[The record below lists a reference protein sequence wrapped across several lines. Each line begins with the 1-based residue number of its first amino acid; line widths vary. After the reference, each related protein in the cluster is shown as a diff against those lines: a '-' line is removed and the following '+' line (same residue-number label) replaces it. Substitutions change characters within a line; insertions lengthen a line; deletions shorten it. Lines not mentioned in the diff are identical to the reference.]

1 MGKRKKL
8 ILGGVLFIGVI
19 LIAGFTLLSVLKPS
33 VKVGYVGNSVGNT
46 INASFKY
53 FDGVESRKVKFNE
66 GDIVTIKYA
75 IGLEEG
81 SLSLVVFDEK
91 GNEIINRSDSEGEV
105 SFQVSETQKYKISLV
120 AAKAKGDFSVKWG
133 I

>member
-1 MGKRKKL
+1 ME
-8 ILGGVLFIGVI
+8 
-19 LIAGFTLLSVLKPS
+19 PS
-33 VKVGYVGNSVGNT
+33 VKVGYVGSNAGNT

-66 GDIVTIKYA
+66 GDVVTIKYA

-91 GNEIINRSDSEGEV
+91 GDEIIKRSDNEGEV
-105 SFQVSETQKYKISLV
+105 SFEVTETQKYKISLV
-120 AAKAKGDFSVKWG
+120 AAKAKGNFSVKWDV
-133 I
+133 